1 MVMVFIGCGQRRP
14 LRLNTPCQHRW
25 RIVTT
30 PSHFNVLINSTT
42 DTPKLLWTETNTG
55 FQTSEIPASP
65 ELVETTNPTSE
76 SQDSSCL
83 SLWRLCRSLNPTY
96 TLQAAKPDAEVRLSC
111 AVFDEE
117 TRVKIHW
124 SSSADE
130 LTTSMVTIQSGDR
143 VIALLNSKDQ
153 ELSINGVYQH
163 LSAIYEDFGYQS
175 NPWQIKCEQ

>member
-14 LRLNTPCQHRW
+14 PRLNTPYPTPS

-55 FQTSEIPASP
+55 FQTSEIPASQSWVK
-65 ELVETTNPTSE
+65 LQIQRQSHKIRLAYLYG
-76 SQDSSCL
+76 DSVGPL
-83 SLWRLCRSLNPTY
+83 SPTY